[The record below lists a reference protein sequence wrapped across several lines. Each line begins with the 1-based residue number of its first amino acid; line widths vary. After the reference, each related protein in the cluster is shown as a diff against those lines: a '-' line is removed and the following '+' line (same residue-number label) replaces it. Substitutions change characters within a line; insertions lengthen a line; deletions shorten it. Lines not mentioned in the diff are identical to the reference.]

1 MIFSG
6 RELVLESGRMAKQA
20 NGAVVVRYGD
30 TMVLVTATSNFLS
43 NPNQDFF
50 PLQVEYMDKAYA
62 AGKIPGGFYK
72 REGKPSEKEILSARL
87 VDRPIR
93 PLFPDGF
100 FCDTQVVV
108 SVVSSDQKNPGDVL
122 GVLGASAAL
131 SISDIPF
138 SGPIA
143 GVRVGRVD
151 GQFVLN
157 PTLQELEESE
167 IDIVVAG
174 SENSVVMVEGEA
186 REISEELFISAL
198 EYAHEGIK
206 ELIKFQQ
213 EFISEFNVE
222 KYRFEPKVPSE
233 EFVRMVTDETL
244 PHLEEWRQKGK
255 ISKKARNDSVNN
267 FIVELTQKL
276 NERYP
281 EEVGFI
287 RRIVDEILKE
297 DMRRQIKE
305 NHVRLDGRGFTE
317 IRPVAC
323 EVGVLPRAHGSSLFT
338 RGETQS
344 LCSVTLGTK
353 FDEQIVDDIDRELAT
368 KRYMLHYNFPPF
380 CVGEVKP
387 FRGPARREIGHGH
400 LAERALKF
408 QIPSEDVFPYTIRIV
423 SDILE
428 SNGSSSMATVCAG
441 SLALMDAGVPVK
453 KTVAG
458 IAMGLIKEDDEFF
471 ILSDIIGAEDHF
483 GDMDFKVAGTK
494 DGITAIQ
501 MDLKIEGISLDVLR
515 KALHQ
520 AKEGRLQIID
530 IMEQTINAP
539 RKSISP
545 FAPKITTMKID
556 VASIGEAI
564 GPGGKNVKH
573 IFAVTGA
580 TIEITDDGTAFI
592 SGPTQEAIEQ
602 AKKMLS
608 ELVIKP
614 VEGQVYQGVV
624 KRLEKYGAFVEFLP
638 GKEGLL
644 HISEIDY
651 KRIPDIRSVLKIGDV
666 IEVKLKRINGVGR
679 YELSRK
685 DLLTPPEGMD
695 RRSERRLESNSHRN
709 RDFHG
714 RNQHRKRF

>member
-1 MIFSG
+1 
-6 RELVLESGRMAKQA
+6 
-20 NGAVVVRYGD
+20 
-30 TMVLVTATSNFLS
+30 
-43 NPNQDFF
+43 
-50 PLQVEYMDKAYA
+50 
-62 AGKIPGGFYK
+62 
-72 REGKPSEKEILSARL
+72 
-87 VDRPIR
+87 
-93 PLFPDGF
+93 
-100 FCDTQVVV
+100 
-108 SVVSSDQKNPGDVL
+108 
-122 GVLGASAAL
+122 
-131 SISDIPF
+131 
-138 SGPIA
+138 
-143 GVRVGRVD
+143 
-151 GQFVLN
+151 
-157 PTLQELEESE
+157 
-167 IDIVVAG
+167 
-174 SENSVVMVEGEA
+174 
-186 REISEELFISAL
+186 
-198 EYAHEGIK
+198 
-206 ELIKFQQ
+206 
-213 EFISEFNVE
+213 
-222 KYRFEPKVPSE
+222 
-233 EFVRMVTDETL
+233 
-244 PHLEEWRQKGK
+244 
-255 ISKKARNDSVNN
+255 
-267 FIVELTQKL
+267 
-276 NERYP
+276 
-281 EEVGFI
+281 
-287 RRIVDEILKE
+287 
-297 DMRRQIKE
+297 
-305 NHVRLDGRGFTE
+305 
-317 IRPVAC
+317 
-323 EVGVLPRAHGSSLFT
+323 
-338 RGETQS
+338 
-344 LCSVTLGTK
+344 
-353 FDEQIVDDIDRELAT
+353 VDDIDRELAT